1 MKSRFYKYGDLII
14 DNIEGGYYSP
24 VRHYNSAMGQSGETM
39 FGMDR
44 RWGGAVVNDSKP
56 GKEFWSIIDKE
67 SATWPYNYKGGSNAK
82 KLRNLACE
90 IMWISYDKYF
100 HQYLSK
106 KAQRIVSRSPRL
118 EAHFFYACWN
128 GVVRFQQFA
137 DAINKAVDS
146 GVTSLS
152 KLEEVALNSRL
163 THSVALLRRGGEI
176 FRDKIFSKLKRR
188 RVPVWPFVVGGTLL
202 LAGGTIWA
210 VKKGKISFKHKKRR

>member
-24 VRHYNSAMGQSGETM
+24 VRHYSAAMGQSGETM

-44 RWGGAVVNDSKP
+44 RWGGSVVNDSKP
-56 GKEFWSIIDKE
+56 GKEFWSIIDRE
-67 SATWPYNYKGGSNAK
+67 SATWPYNYKGGTNAS
-82 KLRNLACE
+82 KLRRLASE

-100 HQYLSK
+100 KQYLRK

-137 DAINKAVDS
+137 EAINKAVES
-146 GVTSLS
+146 GTTSL
-152 KLEEVALNSRL
+152 KDLEQVVLNSRL
-163 THSVALLRRGGEI
+163 SHSVSLLRRGGEI
-176 FRDKIFSKLKRR
+176 FRDRIFPKLSRR
-188 RVPVWPFVVGGTLL
+188 RVPVWPFVAGGALL
-202 LAGGTIWA
+202 IAGGTIWA
-210 VKKGKISFKHKKRR
+210 VKTGKISFKRKRR